1 MNLFEHNDN
10 FEQFLREATENFR
23 MRPSIRVWNSV
34 YNNIHP
40 SKKTPSAAA
49 FLVFIISF
57 FILNSNNSIVFQQGK
72 STETKTA
79 ANVHKNPLLTYSNKS
94 NKIENIAVYK
104 KQHIYHPAIKI
115 TTQEQFNRKAN
126 ADELVIASIENGK
139 YIDFSGI
146 NSMPD
151 LQDSN
156 LQQQINN
163 LVAGAKH
170 NDNLKTQQPFYVSER
185 NKDES
190 ELSYQ
195 LYATSSV
202 GYSNGYRNTE
212 TEISTSS
219 TDHLQNVT
227 DLNKTLRYMPEFN
240 LEAGGAFLVNVTS
253 SLRLKAG
260 MQLNYTNYKL
270 ANENEV
276 GDVATNE
283 INNSIINNGA
293 LINDIQM
300 LHPDMNTEL
309 KKYNSSTYEI
319 SIPLGTELE
328 LIGNHQLKWFA
339 GATIQPSYLVGGY
352 PGENTNEMKSYLQD
366 GYGFRK
372 WNVNTSFETFLSY
385 KLPNGSRINAG
396 PQFRYQLFSSYES
409 KYLYNDK
416 QYNIGLKIGIS
427 RNF

>member
-10 FEQFLREATENFR
+10 FEQFLREATENFK

-40 SKKTPSAAA
+40 SKKSPSATTL
-49 FLVFIISF
+49 LVFIISF
-57 FILNSNNSIVFQQGK
+57 FILNNYNSVSSKQII
-72 STETKTA
+72 STENKTA
-79 ANVHKNPLLTYSNKS
+79 IQIHKNQPLAYSVKVESNAVNKKKKLYLVAVENKLKNVTKINTNNIESAPKTVENYTPINFTDTYSQPIIQDVSLRQQEGQLLSGTINM
-94 NKIENIAVYK
+94 N
-104 KQHIYHPAIKI
+104 HT
-115 TTQEQFNRKAN
+115 TTQKP
-126 ADELVIASIENGK
+126 I
-139 YIDFSGI
+139 YISVK
-146 NSMPD
+146 
-151 LQDSN
+151 
-156 LQQQINN
+156 NN
-163 LVAGAKH
+163 
-170 NDNLKTQQPFYVSER
+170 N
-185 NKDES
+185 ES

-212 TEISTSS
+212 SDIPTAS
-219 TDHLQNVT
+219 TDHIQNVSEF
-227 DLNKTLRYMPEFN
+227 NRSYKYMPEFN

-270 ANENEV
+270 TNDEGLSDIVNNESNNSQANE
-276 GDVATNE
+276 
-283 INNSIINNGA
+283 
-293 LINDIQM
+293 IQM
-300 LHPDMNTEL
+300 LTPDMNAEF
-309 KKYNSSTYEI
+309 KKYNSSTYQI
-319 SIPLGTELE
+319 SIPFGTELE

-352 PGENTNEMKSYLQD
+352 PGQNTNEMQTYLQE
-366 GYGFRK
+366 GYGIRK

-396 PQFRYQLFSSYES
+396 PQFRYQLFSSYDS

-416 QYNIGLKIGIS
+416 QYNIGLKLGIS